1 MSLTLAIEL
10 AKLVLGVLVGTYFG
24 YHLIKRDVK
33 REVRKS
39 LKELLED
46 DGLKKRLEEL
56 LSIAADAF
64 SRKLKPALLETID
77 EVKKKLIP
85 FSGTT
90 LEAKVTIPRIK
101 ELLGS
106 KENTSSGK

>member
-1 MSLTLAIEL
+1 MDLASLVEFGRFI
-10 AKLVLGVLVGTYFG
+10 LGIIVGTFFG
-24 YHLIKRDVK
+24 YQLIKRDVK

-46 DGLKKRLEEL
+46 DGLRRRLEEL
-56 LSIAADAF
+56 LSVAADAF

-85 FSGTT
+85 LSGTT
-90 LEAKVTIPRIK
+90 LEAKVTIPKIENLLERK
-101 ELLGS
+101 ETVKQDG
-106 KENTSSGK
+106 